1 MMRFRSF
8 CQAAT
13 ALVLFCATHAALSQG
28 VTSDTV
34 IIGRNADFSGPIGAR
49 VIENQAGAD
58 AYVDWINKR
67 GGVNGRKIVIKKLDD
82 KNDVKLSVVNAKKL
96 IEEENAFLL
105 FLPNSTPSTNAVLK
119 EVAEPAGIPVV
130 APAAGPDSFHTPP
143 KRVLFNLRAKYQA
156 EIVEAIRYFTTVG
169 QKRLALIHVDDA
181 FGKDA
186 IKGYET
192 GIAQF
197 KAQSVYMGSFDR
209 DKLDTAK
216 HIPRLLDIR
225 PDAIIA
231 VGSAKAIAEFIKE
244 ARKQGSV
251 ATFMTLSNNS
261 ADGFVK
267 GLGNDAPG
275 VVVAQVMPPP
285 GSAVSKAGIEF
296 REIAG
301 AAGAP
306 MSYAAME
313 GFIAAKLLVEGL
325 KRAGRNLTRES
336 FIRSME
342 GINGL
347 DLGGIEVS
355 YGPQDRTGSTFVEL
369 SIIGRDGKFRR

>member
-1 MMRFRSF
+1 MKAVFLRR
-8 CQAAT
+8 
-13 ALVLFCATHAALSQG
+13 AALAALCVIAAQTGFAQG
-28 VTSDTV
+28 ITNDTI

-49 VIENQAGAD
+49 VVENQAGAE
-58 AYVDWINKR
+58 AYIDWINKR
-67 GGVNGRKIVIKKLDD
+67 GGVNGRKIVVKKLDD
-82 KNDVKLSVVNAKKL
+82 KNDVKLSVTNAKKL

-156 EIVEAIRYFTTVG
+156 EIIEAIRYFTTVG

-186 IKGYET
+186 IKGYEA

-197 KAQSVYMGSFDR
+197 KAESVYIGSFDR

-216 HIPRLLDIR
+216 HMPRLLDIR

-244 ARKQGSV
+244 ARKQGST
-251 ATFMTLSNNS
+251 ATFMTLCNNS
-261 ADGFVK
+261 AEGFVK
-267 GLGNDAPG
+267 GLGGDAAG

-296 REIAG
+296 REVAG

-313 GFIAAKLLVEGL
+313 GFLAAKLLVEGL

-342 GINGL
+342 GISSL

-369 SIIGRDGKFRR
+369 SIISKDGKFRR